1 MPRYQFRWE
10 QIPADTLN
18 EIARDLGL
26 DDDALPVLPRLYGMR
41 PSTDFV
47 RDLWPTLREG
57 WLARDGAARAW
68 VVEELRAV
76 GLGDLSIEGDDAASE
91 LRYLQSC
98 RNAERLR
105 QIVLTAFHS
114 TGDIGDGTTRT
125 RLIPDTSSKDSNS
138 PAGLI
143 RKDRD
148 AFDLDAVVDSAWS
161 TFQLTLSEQL
171 VAFRAEQILVINV
184 PSALSDE
191 SLVGAAPFVQFAANG
206 EDQIRAEVS
215 SNAFLDP
222 HYRLSPEQERRLTAI
237 GWEAPT
243 FGRDDEPDAGSA
255 NFYFDGPTSRAE
267 LLASMTVET
276 VRSVFDVP
284 HPSFLESA
292 EVGGP
297 TRVSQDAGPEQRRT
311 PDGLVSPDTA
321 EEFRALVDAVLEDE
335 LGETPQH
342 DENGDVPIRL
352 GSAIVFVRTSADD
365 PIVELFSPVLVNVE
379 GSALALERLNR
390 LNSELLFAKLTWS
403 AGTVYATIQL
413 WCYPFAAPLV
423 IEALRTLLNLAD
435 EIDDQLVLELGGR
448 RFFDESPG
456 PADEATRASEL
467 HPALMTILQ
476 LTSGDES
483 LTAEEV
489 AKICGYDRDLTLQLI
504 RHAEEEVIAWRA
516 QVDDSAEGAA
526 AADPADDVA
535 DDVAQIEANSWLAT
549 VELLRAALR
558 IIVTM

>member
-76 GLGDLSIEGDDAASE
+76 GLGDLSIDGDDAAAE
-91 LRYLQSC
+91 LRYLHSC
-98 RNAERLR
+98 RNSERLR

-114 TGDIGDGTTRT
+114 AGDIGDGTTRT
-125 RLIPDTSSKDSNS
+125 RLTPDTSAKDSAS
-138 PAGLI
+138 QAGLI

-161 TFQLTLSEQL
+161 TFRLTLSEQL
-171 VAFRAEQILVINV
+171 VAFRAEQILVINL

-206 EDQIRAEVS
+206 EGQIRAEVS

-243 FGRDDEPDAGSA
+243 FGRDDEPDSGSA
-255 NFYFDGPTSRAE
+255 NFFFDGPTSRAE

-284 HPSFLESA
+284 HPSFLEPG

-297 TRVSQDAGPEQRRT
+297 ARDDGPEPRRT
-311 PDGLVSPDTA
+311 TPEGLVSPDTA
-321 EEFRALVDAVLEDE
+321 EEFRALVDAVLADE

-352 GSAIVFVRTSADD
+352 GSAIVFVRTSAED

-423 IEALRTLLNLAD
+423 VEALRTLLNLAD

-448 RFFDESPG
+448 RFFDESPV
-456 PADEATRASEL
+456 PADEAARTSEP

-483 LTAEEV
+483 LTAEEA
-489 AKICGYDRDLTLQLI
+489 AKICGYDRDLVLQLI
-504 RHAEEEVIAWRA
+504 RYAEEEVIAWRA
-516 QVDDSAEGAA
+516 QVGDSAERAA
-526 AADPADDVA
+526 AADV
-535 DDVAQIEANSWLAT
+535 SF
-549 VELLRAALR
+549 R
-558 IIVTM
+558 